1 MNLDDPKL
9 TAFALDELDEPEKS
23 NVARAIES
31 SPEARREI
39 DEIRG
44 LAAALRKEFAAEEEG
59 RAPASPQS
67 QQSGL
72 HERRSLTDIH
82 GDRWF
87 WTVARPLSLAAAL
100 AVVGLIAAIVFGG
113 RHLKIAAPRSQ
124 TTEIELVDSSPRG
137 KSGPD
142 SLANPLQ
149 LELLDSV
156 DHVVIGEMPD
166 QSGTNAAP
174 MRVIEVVR
182 DSARLTRLKER
193 LTTQKLQ
200 NIGRS
205 GTVAP
210 SYQMVF
216 LDSAE
221 RVVACV
227 RFDCGKANGA
237 VLHLIPNAAAR
248 DGHYFPGSGGASL
261 PGDWQS
267 QTDYSSYA
275 IPFPDWREAI
285 GYCPG
290 VG

>member
-1 MNLDDPKL
+1 MNLDDPRL

-31 SPEARREI
+31 SPEARRAV
-39 DEIRG
+39 DEIRSV
-44 LAAALRKEFAAEEEG
+44 AKALRSEFAAEVKG
-59 RAPASPQS
+59 RPPASPASECFANHAQ
-67 QQSGL
+67 
-72 HERRSLTDIH
+72 RSLTDIR

-87 WTVARPLSLAAAL
+87 WTVARPLALAAAL
-100 AVVGLIAAIVFGG
+100 AVLGLIVAIVFGG
-113 RHLKIAAPRSQ
+113 RHVKITTPQSP
-124 TTEIELVDSSPRG
+124 TTEIELVDGSPRE
-137 KSGPD
+137 KSPD
-142 SLANPLQ
+142 SLPNPLQ
-149 LELLDSV
+149 IELIDSV

-166 QSGTNAAP
+166 QSGTNGAP

-182 DSARLTRLKER
+182 DSARLTKLKAR

-200 NIGRS
+200 NVARS
-205 GTVAP
+205 GTAVP
-210 SYQMVF
+210 GYQMVF

-221 RVVACV
+221 RMVACV
-227 RFDCGKANGA
+227 RFDCGKATGA
-237 VLHLIPNAAAR
+237 VLHLIPTAAAR
-248 DGHYFPGSGGASL
+248 DGHYFPGAGSASL

-267 QTDYSSYA
+267 HTDYSSYA